1 MKLSVFYLPV
11 LAFLLSCPE
20 PAVML
25 TPLSQEQPILAFG
38 DSITFG
44 YGASTEQSYPAQ
56 LSELINISVI
66 NAGVNGELSRRGL
79 ARLEA
84 LLELHKPQLLLLCHG
99 ANDMLQ
105 KRDLNIMADNLKE
118 MIRLAKERK
127 IQVVLIAVPRPELI
141 LSPLEQYQQVAD
153 DMQVVIENNILT
165 NILKQPKYHSDV
177 IHPNGL
183 GYQKIAQAIANLLDK
198 HGALNLQSD

>member
-1 MKLSVFYLPV
+1 MKRCIFYLPL
-11 LAFLLSCPE
+11 LAFLFSCSK

-25 TPLSQEQPILAFG
+25 SPLNQEQPLLAFG
-38 DSITFG
+38 DSLTFG

-66 NAGVNGELSRRGL
+66 NAGINGELSHKGL
-79 ARLEA
+79 ARLEV
-84 LLELHKPQLLLLCHG
+84 LLDLHKPQLLLLCHG

-105 KRDLNIMADNLKE
+105 KRDLELMASNLKE
-118 MIRLAKERK
+118 MIRLAEERN
-127 IQVVLIAVPRPELI
+127 IQVVLIAVPRPGLI

-153 DMQVVIENNILT
+153 DMQVVIENNIIT
-165 NILKQPKYHSDV
+165 NILQEPKYHSDM

-198 HGALNLQSD
+198 RGGLNL